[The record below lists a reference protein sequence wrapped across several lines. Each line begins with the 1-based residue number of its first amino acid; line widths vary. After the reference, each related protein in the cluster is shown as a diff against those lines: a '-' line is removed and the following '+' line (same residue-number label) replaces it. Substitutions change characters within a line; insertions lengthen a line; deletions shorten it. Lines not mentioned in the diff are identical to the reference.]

1 MGLRLD
7 GKVAIVTGS
16 TKGIGR
22 VIAATFADEGAKVVV
37 AGRSEQRGEAV
48 AGAIRER
55 GGDAIFVPTDV
66 SDEAQVETLIAR
78 TVDIYG
84 TLTTLVNNAASTDL
98 LQRGDDEVTNVD
110 LTSWEKVIR
119 ITLTGTMLMCR
130 QAIPR
135 MIDAG
140 GGSIVNISS
149 DSSLRAASGFAA
161 YGAAKSGVNSLTR
174 SIAVECGH
182 HNIRANTIIVG
193 LILPPQAVGVFEADP
208 VLDAK
213 LRAGR
218 TLPRLGRRE
227 DVARAAVYF
236 ASDDAEYVTG
246 TTLSVDGGGSIMT
259 NIPGKTE
266 IFEGKPQT

>member
-1 MGLRLD
+1 VRLD
-7 GKVAIVTGS
+7 GKVAIVTGA

-22 VIAATFADEGAKVVV
+22 VIAARLAAEGARVVV
-37 AGRSEQRGEAV
+37 AGRSVQRGEEV
-48 AGAIRER
+48 AAGIRER
-55 GGDAIFVPTDV
+55 GGAASFVPVDV
-66 SDEAQVETLIAR
+66 SDETQVEALIAR
-78 TVDIYG
+78 TVETYG
-84 TLTTLVNNAASTDL
+84 PLTTLVNNAASTDL
-98 LQRGDDEVTNVD
+98 LQRGDDSVANVD
-110 LTSWEKVIR
+110 LASWEMVIR

-149 DSSLRAASGFAA
+149 DSSLHAAEGFAA

-174 SIAVECGH
+174 SIAVECGR
-182 HNIRANTIIVG
+182 HNIRANTIVVG
-193 LILPPQAVGVFEADP
+193 LILPPQAVGMFESDP
-208 VLDAK
+208 SLDAK

-227 DVARAAVYF
+227 DVAGAVVYF

-246 TTLSVDGGGSIMT
+246 TMLPIDGGGSIMT
-259 NIPGKTE
+259 SVTGKTE
-266 IFEGKPQT
+266 IFEGRSQT

>member
-1 MGLRLD
+1 
-7 GKVAIVTGS
+7 
-16 TKGIGR
+16 
-22 VIAATFADEGAKVVV
+22 
-37 AGRSEQRGEAV
+37 
-48 AGAIRER
+48 
-55 GGDAIFVPTDV
+55 
-66 SDEAQVETLIAR
+66 
-78 TVDIYG
+78 
-84 TLTTLVNNAASTDL
+84 
-98 LQRGDDEVTNVD
+98 
-110 LTSWEKVIR
+110 
-119 ITLTGTMLMCR
+119 
-130 QAIPR
+130 

-149 DSSLRAASGFAA
+149 DSSLRAANGFAA

-174 SIAVECGH
+174 SIAVECGQ

-193 LILPPQAVGVFEADP
+193 LILPPHSVEMFESDP

-227 DVARAAVYF
+227 DVAGAAVYF

-246 TTLSVDGGGSIMT
+246 TMLSVDGGGNIMT

>member
-1 MGLRLD
+1 M
-7 GKVAIVTGS
+7 
-16 TKGIGR
+16 
-22 VIAATFADEGAKVVV
+22 
-37 AGRSEQRGEAV
+37 
-48 AGAIRER
+48 
-55 GGDAIFVPTDV
+55 
-66 SDEAQVETLIAR
+66 
-78 TVDIYG
+78 
-84 TLTTLVNNAASTDL
+84 
-98 LQRGDDEVTNVD
+98 
-110 LTSWEKVIR
+110 IR

-149 DSSLRAASGFAA
+149 DSSLRAANGFAA

-174 SIAVECGH
+174 SIAVECGQ

-193 LILPPQAVGVFEADP
+193 LILPPQAVGMFEADP

-227 DVARAAVYF
+227 DVAGAAVVLRVRRRRVRDR
-236 ASDDAEYVTG
+236 DDAVRRWGREHH
-246 TTLSVDGGGSIMT
+246 DEF
-259 NIPGKTE
+259 PGKSE

>member
-1 MGLRLD
+1 MRLD

-22 VIAATFADEGAKVVV
+22 VIATTFAAEGARVVV
-37 AGRSEQRGEAV
+37 AGRSLQRGEDVV
-48 AGAIRER
+48 AGIRDS
-55 GGDAIFVPTDV
+55 GGDAIFVRTDV
-66 SDEAQVETLIAR
+66 SDEAQVEALITR
-78 TVDIYG
+78 TVDTYG
-84 TLTTLVNNAASTDL
+84 KLTTLVNNAASTDL

-110 LTSWEKVIR
+110 MTSWEKVIR
-119 ITLTGTMLMCR
+119 VTLTGTMLMCR
-130 QAIPR
+130 EAIPR
-135 MIDAG
+135 MIDSG

-149 DSSLRAASGFAA
+149 DSSLRAANGFAA

-208 VLDAK
+208 LLDAK

-227 DVARAAVYF
+227 DVAGAAVYF

-246 TTLSVDGGGSIMT
+246 TMLSVDGGASVMT
-259 NIPGKTE
+259 NVPGKTE

>member
-1 MGLRLD
+1 MRLD

-22 VIAATFADEGAKVVV
+22 VIATTFAAEGARVVV
-37 AGRSEQRGEAV
+37 AGRSRQRGEDV
-48 AGAIRER
+48 AAGIRNR

-66 SDEAQVETLIAR
+66 SDEAQVEALIAR
-78 TVDIYG
+78 TVDTYG
-84 TLTTLVNNAASTDL
+84 ALTTLVNNAASTDL

-110 LTSWEKVIR
+110 LASWEKVIR

-135 MIDAG
+135 MIASG

-149 DSSLRAASGFAA
+149 DSSLRAANGFAA

-182 HNIRANTIIVG
+182 DNIRANTIIVG

-208 VLDAK
+208 ALDAK

-227 DVARAAVYF
+227 DVAGAAVYF

-246 TTLSVDGGGSIMT
+246 TMLSVDGGASVMT
-259 NIPGKTE
+259 NVPGKTE